1 MKRKQ
6 SDRLFGVL
14 LAIAGIPGLASAQIA
29 PQQPAEES
37 IPSPAPPQAPPNP
50 PSVSDAEPV
59 DLRREPVEEPV
70 LPPEWRPNW
79 HFAPDAAPAGA
90 FSADEPRPSIASARR
105 LTEQVPE
112 TDQSAYVS
120 FMGTLTQRQTYSL
133 FRITDQLKAIG
144 ERGAFVDFLIKLPQD
159 QQRALIRLIDD
170 MSDEQRA
177 AYARA
182 LHLNDQVRWAAV
194 PEYLVKAGP
203 EATSALMF
211 GNLLCRQESRMNR
224 QVLALECHV
233 PDGATAFL
241 DGWTVVLARPVTRL
255 VAPHGVVAPK
265 VLGPW
270 QAQIFKVG
278 SDAPRYT
285 PAEEAREKAA
295 FGRNLQDF
303 ERRHVC
309 GGSLIKPGW
318 VLTAAHCITP
328 PQGSSDVLDFL
339 KTRKVRM
346 GTLDIGSGGGTE
358 WTIDG
363 IILHGDANPKVPQ
376 KGDDVALL
384 HIVAPKPVPG
394 RASPDQ
400 LVKVSP
406 IRPAPPNLADP
417 PRGRTIYVSGWGVTG
432 IADQT
437 RQLRDEHGAAQVA
450 PRYLQAAR
458 LEYLPPDRCNRDR
471 RFVAKGYTIKPGQ
484 LCAGSANTDTS
495 CWGDSGGPLVTTDGK
510 EYVLLGVVSYGVGCG
525 GIRAPSAFADVR
537 AYNDWIEQAPKHFQ
551 RGRVV
556 SWKR

>member
-1 MKRKQ
+1 MTWMQ
-6 SDRLFGVL
+6 PDRLAAVA
-14 LAIAGIPGLASAQIA
+14 LAVVAIPGLASAQIA
-29 PQQPAEES
+29 SGQAAPEPLSSPSATQPPPAPASAAEADAAEES
-37 IPSPAPPQAPPNP
+37 S
-50 PSVSDAEPV
+50 
-59 DLRREPVEEPV
+59 EPVEEPV
-70 LPPEWRPNW
+70 LPAEWRPNW
-79 HFAPDAAPAGA
+79 RFAPEADPADAL
-90 FSADEPRPSIASARR
+90 SADDPHPTIASARR

-112 TDQSAYVS
+112 ADQPAYVA
-120 FMGTLTQRQTYSL
+120 FMGTLTQRQTLSL
-133 FRITDQLKAIG
+133 FGVTDRLKAIG

-159 QQRALIRLIDD
+159 RQRALIGLIDA

-177 AYARA
+177 AYAKA
-182 LHLNDQVRWAAV
+182 LHLNDQDRWAAV
-194 PEYLVKAGP
+194 PEYLVRAGL
-203 EATSALMF
+203 EATRAVMF
-211 GNLLCRQESRMNR
+211 GNLLCKQESRMNR
-224 QVLALECHV
+224 QVLAFECHV
-233 PDGATAFL
+233 PDGATALL
-241 DGWTVVLARPVTRL
+241 DRWTVVLARPVTKM
-255 VAPHGVVAPK
+255 VAPHGIVAPK

-278 SDAPRYT
+278 FDAPRYT
-285 PAEEAREKAA
+285 AEEEAREKAA

-328 PQGSSDVLDFL
+328 PQGSTKVEDFL

-363 IILHGDANPKVPQ
+363 IVLHGGANPKAPQ

-384 HIVAPKPVPG
+384 RIVAPRPVAGRVDPG
-394 RASPDQ
+394 Q

-406 IRPAPPNLADP
+406 IRPAPPSLADP

-471 RFVAKGYTIKPGQ
+471 RFVAKGYTIGPGQ
-484 LCAGSANTDTS
+484 LCAGSPGTDTS
-495 CWGDSGGPLVTTDGK
+495 CWGDSGGPLVTMEGK

-537 AYNDWIEQAPKHFQ
+537 AYKDWLEQAPQHFQ

-556 SWKR
+556 SWKP